1 MFIFL
6 CYKTVNSVKRVMS
19 STFTI
24 RIPQELKEKMK
35 KVNAK
40 WSEELRN
47 YIEER
52 IKHLELINTL
62 REIES
67 RAKKRQVKI
76 DSTTLIREDR
86 ER

>member
-1 MFIFL
+1 
-6 CYKTVNSVKRVMS
+6 MS